1 MSIQFCP
8 NYSKRV
14 KCPFQCRP
22 QTPALSVPGWLPQ
35 SLVWSFDSKPCHH
48 FVGVAENMVTYS
60 QLLPLEGRKASFRR
74 GLCMHVIESKKEIG
88 SFPVQP
94 NCKAYSTSQCSV
106 PIYFLSSILA
116 VLGCRSEGGKLN
128 TKEHESMNVTVISK
142 VCFLNI
148 RVYLCWL
155 NFLLIHLLYSSP
167 GLVTKKLPI
176 HLPLP

>member
-1 MSIQFCP
+1 M
-8 NYSKRV
+8 
-14 KCPFQCRP
+14 
-22 QTPALSVPGWLPQ
+22 
-35 SLVWSFDSKPCHH
+35 WSFDSKPCHH

-128 TKEHESMNVTVISK
+128 TKEHESMNVIVISK